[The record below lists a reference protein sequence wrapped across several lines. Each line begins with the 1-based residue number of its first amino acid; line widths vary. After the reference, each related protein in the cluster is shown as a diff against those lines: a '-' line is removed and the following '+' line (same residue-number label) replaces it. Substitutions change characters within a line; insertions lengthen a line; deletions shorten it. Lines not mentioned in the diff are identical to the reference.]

1 MNDKKTINTYNI
13 KDFEGF
19 VPSQNSRMRES
30 QRFFLSDHFDHI
42 KICNLLISIAIFQ
55 YLLKFPEKNPFEALP
70 PPSPPPP
77 LQLIC

>member
-1 MNDKKTINTYNI
+1 MNDNKMINTYKI

-42 KICNLLISIAIFQ
+42 KNCNLLISIAIFQ
-55 YLLKFPEKNPFEALP
+55 NLLKFPEKNPFAA
-70 PPSPPPP
+70 PPP
-77 LQLIC
+77 LPRPFN